1 MLKMFFIFIGI
12 IITEN
17 EKKGIVFLKKL
28 SIMLSFFMIIERKTY
43 LVMWSFEGKV

>member
-28 SIMLSFFMIIERKTY
+28 SIMLSFFTVIERRAY
-43 LVMWSFEGKV
+43 LVILSFEGI